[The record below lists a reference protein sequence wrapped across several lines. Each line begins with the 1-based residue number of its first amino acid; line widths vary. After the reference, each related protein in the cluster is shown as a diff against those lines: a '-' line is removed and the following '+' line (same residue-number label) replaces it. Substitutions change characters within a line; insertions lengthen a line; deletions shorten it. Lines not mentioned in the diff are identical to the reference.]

1 MAKAHERKQFVKRY
15 LARKAKYFANKKTAS
30 AQQELRFCSPIRSVC
45 VAQVLSPGTATKIAR
60 NRDAA
65 LARLKALI
73 EAETAPS
80 NPGISVI
87 SVESDD
93 EETTTKTP
101 TCVLCNQPWSDTVE
115 SMCTQCQVL
124 ALASP
129 KRADVPKSPPKK
141 KVKTKKPIRAD
152 APIKRLKKTPKVYDV

>member
-30 AQQELRFCSPIRSVC
+30 AQQELCSPIRSVC

-65 LARLKALI
+65 LARKALI

-115 SMCTQCQVL
+115 SMCTQCQAL
-124 ALASP
+124 ALASL
-129 KRADVPKSPPKK
+129 KRADVLKSPPKK
-141 KVKTKKPIRAD
+141 KVKTKKPTRAD